1 MEQLCFDISAPVNYV
16 RSARA
21 RRLRITVRPEPAV
34 LVTVPLRASLAEAQR
49 FVASKQAWI
58 NKHLQRMA
66 HRQQQQQHETPPDL
80 SNVDLVKAQDE
91 LFRRLEAFSR
101 QHELP
106 YRRAAFRCQKSKWGS
121 CSSQNNLSLNIN
133 MVFLPRHL
141 QDYLLLHELTH
152 VQHKHHGAAF
162 WAGLDRLC
170 GGRARALS
178 KELKQHRMYL
188 KG

>member
-1 MEQLCFDISAPVNYV
+1 MDRGNLDISAPVNYV

-21 RRLRITVRPEPAV
+21 RRMRITVRPEPAV
-34 LVTVPLRASLAEAQR
+34 IVTVPLRGSLAEAQR

-58 NKHLQRMA
+58 TKHLQRMA
-66 HRQQQQQHETPPDL
+66 QRQQHHTQEPPPDL
-80 SNVDLVKAQDE
+80 SKVDLAKAQNE
-91 LFRRLEAFSR
+91 LFARLEAFSR

-133 MVFLPRHL
+133 MVFLPDHL
-141 QDYLLLHELTH
+141 QDYLLLHELAH
-152 VQHKHHGAAF
+152 VRHKHHGAAF
-162 WAGLDRLC
+162 WAELDRLC
-170 GGRARALS
+170 GGRAKALS